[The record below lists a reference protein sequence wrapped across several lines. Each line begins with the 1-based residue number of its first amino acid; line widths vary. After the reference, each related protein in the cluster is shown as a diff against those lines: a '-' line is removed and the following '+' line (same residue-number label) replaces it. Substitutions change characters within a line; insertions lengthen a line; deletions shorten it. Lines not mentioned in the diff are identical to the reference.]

1 MQSFLSLFVLIAF
14 AHTLPTT
21 TFKNFIPP
29 FLGAKA
35 PAFLG
40 PPFDCRFLLESAHP
54 PRTSF
59 TMAYGGDPLLGRL
72 RRLQVTCHWGF
83 SVLSDSW
90 LSSFLCYL
98 SPPDCLSRSAT
109 GSGSHL
115 DSQVLKPTTTSLPHL
130 GLPSLSTRTAFSPC
144 HSLSYPLH
152 SPLGLHMQAPGS
164 SLPTAS
170 PVSHI
175 RPPSR
180 RSRWI
185 KGVVEG
191 GGIVTPYT
199 TGLL

>member
-83 SVLSDSW
+83 SVSVRLLAQLFPELSESAR
-90 LSSFLCYL
+90 LPQSFCHRQRVASRFASFKAYYYL
-98 SPPDCLSRSAT
+98 TPSP
-109 GSGSHL
+109 G
-115 DSQVLKPTTTSLPHL
+115 VSL
-130 GLPSLSTRTAFSPC
+130 T
-144 HSLSYPLH
+144 LH
-152 SPLGLHMQAPGS
+152 
-164 SLPTAS
+164 
-170 PVSHI
+170 
-175 RPPSR
+175 
-180 RSRWI
+180 
-185 KGVVEG
+185 
-191 GGIVTPYT
+191 
-199 TGLL
+199 

>member
-72 RRLQVTCHWGF
+72 RRLQVTHHWGS
-83 SVLSDSW
+83 SVLS
-90 LSSFLCYL
+90 
-98 SPPDCLSRSAT
+98 PAAGR
-109 GSGSHL
+109 
-115 DSQVLKPTTTSLPHL
+115 
-130 GLPSLSTRTAFSPC
+130 
-144 HSLSYPLH
+144 
-152 SPLGLHMQAPGS
+152 
-164 SLPTAS
+164 
-170 PVSHI
+170 I
-175 RPPSR
+175 
-180 RSRWI
+180 
-185 KGVVEG
+185 
-191 GGIVTPYT
+191 
-199 TGLL
+199 

>member
-83 SVLSDSW
+83 SVSVRLLAQLFPVLSESAR
-90 LSSFLCYL
+90 LPQSFCHRQRVASRFASFKAYYYL
-98 SPPDCLSRSAT
+98 TPSP
-109 GSGSHL
+109 G
-115 DSQVLKPTTTSLPHL
+115 VSL
-130 GLPSLSTRTAFSPC
+130 T
-144 HSLSYPLH
+144 LH
-152 SPLGLHMQAPGS
+152 
-164 SLPTAS
+164 
-170 PVSHI
+170 
-175 RPPSR
+175 
-180 RSRWI
+180 
-185 KGVVEG
+185 
-191 GGIVTPYT
+191 
-199 TGLL
+199 

>member
-152 SPLGLHMQAPGS
+152 SPMGLQAQAPRA
-164 SLPTAS
+164 LPAYCIS
-170 PVSHI
+170 CLSCQ
-175 RPPSR
+175 
-180 RSRWI
+180 
-185 KGVVEG
+185 
-191 GGIVTPYT
+191 TPFPAKPLDKT
-199 TGLL
+199 V